1 MQFPSCSQSSSVD
14 AKRWPF
20 YEADIRP
27 QDCLAKNTP
36 PRTRDLTITHPSAV
50 STEIR
55 ARVEILNHFLHPN
68 PEPTSIHLLCIVKQP
83 STVARD
89 EESARLRKIFRSRF
103 DHDLAIRT
111 KRELA
116 HGRLVWYPPL
126 RCPLD
131 STPVTENSRP
141 IGRFHSHGI
150 PHGEIRFCIPEGG
163 RGGFEAEKAHCD
175 LV

>member
-14 AKRWPF
+14 AKRRPF

-27 QDCLAKNTP
+27 QDCLAKNAP
-36 PRTRDLTITHPSAV
+36 PGTRDLTITHPSAA
-50 STEIR
+50 STETR
-55 ARVEILNHFLHPN
+55 ARVEILNHFLHPK
-68 PEPTSIHLLCIVKQP
+68 PERTNIYRLRPVKQP
-83 STVARD
+83 STVARN
-89 EESARLRKIFRSRF
+89 EESARLRKIFRSRL

-111 KRELA
+111 KGELA

-131 STPVTENSRP
+131 STPVTENSRT
-141 IGRFHSHGI
+141 IGRFHSYGI
-150 PHGEIRFCIPEGG
+150 PHGEVRLCIPEGG
-163 RGGFEAEKAHCD
+163 RGSFEAEKAHCD